1 MSFEEPQTFR
11 ERTADWTVG
20 VDALPL
26 IHLQASLD
34 ADQEIYNINAHVSTA
49 EIKAKKKGDE
59 KSLGLSWKR
68 SNISQNKTLISVGS
82 KDPHNQFRKPMKE
95 VFQDIEDTLQVEQA
109 VIENCGIVHQNKYMN
124 HITCLAGIQE
134 IYAHHQRFS
143 NKSTILARTLNFN
156 ISNPR
161 RLVAAALYNH
171 GVITS
176 LQDKKIKRLRSILAT
191 DYYTFDDQ
199 SKGYDILFLEME
211 NFLKALKGPKY
222 WKYIATPDPKR
233 YFSGTSK
240 SVADAIRIYKLD
252 NRKEVFA
259 F

>member
-1 MSFEEPQTFR
+1 M
-11 ERTADWTVG
+11 
-20 VDALPL
+20 
-26 IHLQASLD
+26 
-34 ADQEIYNINAHVSTA
+34 
-49 EIKAKKKGDE
+49 
-59 KSLGLSWKR
+59 GLSGR
-68 SNISQNKTLISVGS
+68 SSDTIRNRTLISVGS
-82 KDPHNQFRKPMKE
+82 KDPRVQFRKPMKE
-95 VFQDIEDTLQVEQA
+95 VFQDIRDTLQVEQA
-109 VIENCGIVHQNKYMN
+109 VIENCGVVHQNKYMD

-143 NKSTILARTLNFN
+143 NKSSILARTLNFN

-171 GVITS
+171 GEINS

-191 DYYTFDDQ
+191 DYYTFNDQ

-222 WKYIATPDPKR
+222 WKYVATPEPKR
-233 YFSGTSK
+233 YFGTSN
-240 SVADAIRIYKLD
+240 DPIYLYRLD
-252 NRKEVFA
+252 NSREVFA